1 MHGLLLGRR
10 YMDYNEALNYI
21 HSLERFGS
29 RPGLERIEKLL
40 SFLGDPQKD
49 LRFIHVAGTNGKGS
63 TCAMTASALKKAG
76 YKTGLYISPYITCF
90 RERIQV
96 NGEYISEE
104 DLAVLTKKVKDTG
117 IEVTEFEFITAVAF
131 LYFKMQR
138 CDVVVL
144 ETGLG
149 GRLDATNVITS
160 PLCAVITGIDKDHTG
175 VLGDTIEKIAAEKC
189 GIIKSDCPVFTTH
202 SQKPEAMRVIKSFA
216 DPITPDPSKLS
227 VTKSDLSGNEFIYKG
242 EKYSTTLI
250 GKHQI
255 ENALL
260 AIEILS
266 GCSLSISLENIKSGI
281 AETVFPARLELICKK
296 PIVMLDGAHNPH
308 GATALAEE
316 MSKHENV
323 TLITGMMAD
332 KDCEQVMSIVASHCK
347 RVITVTVNENLRS
360 ISAEKLSALALRY
373 CDDVCTAQSY
383 EDALSKTTENDTVF
397 IAGSLYLAGGI
408 RELAIKFYN

>member
-29 RPGLERIEKLL
+29 RPGLERIERLL
-40 SFLGDPQKD
+40 SLLGNPQKD

-149 GRLDATNVITS
+149 GRLDATNVIPA
-160 PLCAVITGIDKDHTG
+160 PLSAVITGIDKDHTG

-202 SQKPEAMRVIKSFA
+202 SQKTEAMKVIESFA
-216 DPITPDPSKLS
+216 DPITPDPSQLS
-227 VTKSDLSGNEFIYKG
+227 VIKSDLSGNEFIYKG
-242 EKYSTTLI
+242 EKFNTTLI

-260 AIEILS
+260 AIEILK
-266 GCSLSISLENIKSGI
+266 GCTLPMSLEDIKSGI
-281 AETVFPARLELICKK
+281 AETVFPARLELICKN

-308 GATALAEE
+308 GAAALAEE
-316 MSKHENV
+316 MCKHKNV

-332 KDCEQVMSIVASHCK
+332 KDCEQVMSIIASCCK

-360 ISAEKLSALALRY
+360 IPAEELALLASNY
-373 CDDVCTAQSY
+373 CDDVYAAQSY
-383 EDALSKTTENDTVF
+383 REALEKTTEKDTVF

-408 RELAIKFYN
+408 RELAINFYN